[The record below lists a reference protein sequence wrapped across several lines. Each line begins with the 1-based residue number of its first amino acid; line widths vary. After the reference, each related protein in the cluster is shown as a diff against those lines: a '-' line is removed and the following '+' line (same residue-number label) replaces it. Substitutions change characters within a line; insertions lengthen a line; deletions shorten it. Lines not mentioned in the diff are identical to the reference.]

1 MATHTASSDD
11 RDFRAAFETGKVSPE
26 AFNHEAHLRLVYVY
40 VVEHGPEVAQ
50 ERMREALLGF
60 LAAHQIPTAKFHETL
75 TGAWV
80 LAVSHFMDRST
91 SSSFAEFITQSQPLL
106 DSKVML
112 THYSAATLFSPEAR
126 ASYVEPDLE
135 AIPRKSGGPP
145 KSAV

>member
-1 MATHTASSDD
+1 MATHTASGDD
-11 RDFRAAFETGKVSPE
+11 RDFRAAFEAGKVSPE
-26 AFNHEAHLRLVYVY
+26 VFSHEAHLRLAYVY
-40 VVEHGPEVAQ
+40 VVEHGPEAAQ
-50 ERMREALLGF
+50 ERMREALLSF

-80 LAVSHFMDRST
+80 LAVSHFMDRSP
-91 SSSFAEFITQSQPLL
+91 SSSFAEFITKSQALL

-112 THYSAATLFSPEAR
+112 THYSAGTLFSPEAR

-135 AIPRKSGGPP
+135 TIPRKSGGPS